1 MNSPKGVV
9 ESCLSKTSDPFT
21 LVVLAAYRSQELASG
36 IAACVPTDGSKDAL
50 VSLKEISSGNLDMH
64 SLEERMIKSL
74 QKFSFLSE
82 EGLGDFDPM
91 PKPVPAYESAAMH
104 AHALFQKPAA
114 MAPETDDA
122 VSLDSGDHDEED
134 DAVSLDSDSFDGES
148 EDSVVD
154 EDFTEEEDSDDT
166 EEDEEDSD
174 DTEEESGEL
183 DELL

>member
-50 VSLKEISSGNLDMH
+50 VSLKEISSGKLDMH
-64 SLEERMIKSL
+64 SLEDRMVKSL

-82 EGLGDFDPM
+82 EGLGDFEPI

-122 VSLDSGDHDEED
+122 VSLDSEDHDEEESSG
-134 DAVSLDSDSFDGES
+134 AEDSFDDES
-148 EDSVVD
+148 EDSVAD
-154 EDFTEEEDSDDT
+154 EDFTEDEDSDDS
-166 EEDEEDSD
+166 EEDLDEDSD
-174 DTEEESGEL
+174 
-183 DELL
+183 ELL

>member
-50 VSLKEISSGNLDMH
+50 VSLKEISSGKLDMH
-64 SLEERMIKSL
+64 SLEDRMVKSL

-82 EGLGDFDPM
+82 EGLGDFEPI

-114 MAPETDDA
+114 MAPETD
-122 VSLDSGDHDEED
+122 G
-134 DAVSLDSDSFDGES
+134 AVSLDSDHDEEGSSGAQDSFDDES
-148 EDSVVD
+148 EDSVAD
-154 EDFTEEEDSDDT
+154 EDFTEDENSDDSEEDLDEDSD
-166 EEDEEDSD
+166 
-174 DTEEESGEL
+174 
-183 DELL
+183 ELL

>member
-36 IAACVPTDGSKDAL
+36 IAACIPTDGSKDAL
-50 VSLKEISSGNLDMH
+50 VSLKEISSGKLDMH
-64 SLEERMIKSL
+64 SLEDRMIKSL

-82 EGLGDFDPM
+82 EGLSDFEPM
-91 PKPVPAYESAAMH
+91 PRPVPAYESAAMH

-122 VSLDSGDHDEED
+122 VSFDSDDHDEED
-134 DAVSLDSDSFDGES
+134 SSGVEDSFDS
-148 EDSVVD
+148 EDHDGSADDSVTN
-154 EDFTEEEDSDDT
+154 EDFSEDEDSDD
-166 EEDEEDSD
+166 S
-174 DTEEESGEL
+174 EEES
-183 DELL
+183 DEFM